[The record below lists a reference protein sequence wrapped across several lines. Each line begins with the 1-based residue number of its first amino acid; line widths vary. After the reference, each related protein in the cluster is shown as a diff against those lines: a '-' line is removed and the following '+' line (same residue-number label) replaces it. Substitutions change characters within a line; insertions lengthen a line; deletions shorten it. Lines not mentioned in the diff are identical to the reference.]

1 MAAGFAALAAC
12 ADHPGPVLSSVS
24 PGSAAAGAVVTL
36 TGQRMCGPTG
46 DCATAGGQIQI
57 GLTLPAVEAQIEM
70 FSDSSAQISIPSL
83 ARAGDTQLV
92 LVVDDQSSNALAF
105 TVLP

>member
-1 MAAGFAALAAC
+1 M
-12 ADHPGPVLSSVS
+12 S

-36 TGQRMCGPTG
+36 MGERMCGPTG
-46 DCATAGGQIQI
+46 DCSTAGGQIQI
-57 GLTLPAVEAQIEM
+57 GLALPGVEALIEM
-70 FSDSSAQISIPSL
+70 FSDTSAQISIPAL
-83 ARAGDTQLV
+83 APAGDTQLV